1 MKGSVGGGAG
11 ATTADGGC
19 AARPASEQHGGG
31 SGEGRRVGGGRA
43 AGAPDS
49 PPRRRPAGRRRERAR
64 VRDTACL
71 PAQPTRAALPLHPRG
86 RSPPPPHGTRPRPMR
101 GGAGFRVRAGQ
112 RSFKWMGMDG
122 TAPRHRSRDT
132 HGIRARPGRL
142 LLLFSFFFL
151 FFSVLFFPAVIN
163 RSRTVPSGGGV
174 RGEPFPPLGTGVG
187 DAHEEIT
194 WLIQFGLYLFA
205 AAAAARGAAAPHTHL
220 HHLSRANAGAP
231 HMPPGRPPMGTLSKP
246 RETHRPC
253 QSHPC

>member
-1 MKGSVGGGAG
+1 MEREPRLRTAG
-11 ATTADGGC
+11 ARH
-19 AARPASEQHGGG
+19 ARPASSTGGG
-31 SGEGRRVGGGRA
+31 VVKVAASVGG
-43 AGAPDS
+43 AP
-49 PPRRRPAGRRRERAR
+49 PARPTARRGAGRRAGD
-64 VRDTACL
+64 VSALAYGIPPACQRSRRGL
-71 PAQPTRAALPLHPRG
+71 RCRCTPGGAA
-86 RSPPPPHGTRPRPMR
+86 PPPPHGTRPRPMR